1 MQVEFTYL
9 FSFQNKE
16 VTYQYKKLNIDSF
29 ISETLIIDG
38 RVVIAYDKSRS
49 TDEFIISLVGTE
61 TLNKDLSLY
70 KS

>member
-38 RVVIAYDKSRS
+38 RVVIVYDKSRS